1 MSGFEGIDVAAVW
14 SVIRTAGLVLL
25 GGLAVVVLLLN
36 LVVGRWLKGQEL
48 RLGGSVTG
56 IVGKMG
62 AGKSYAAVRI
72 AENRLRRGVDVCS
85 NFEMHLD
92 SDRYPGKWEPFRG
105 WDQFAELRDCVVII
119 DEAHTYAPSHQHIRF
134 PMIARWA
141 LAHARKHGVDVF
153 WISQHEDR
161 VNRSLRDLTTSMVLT
176 EAWLGGKFFR
186 VREWEPE
193 DFRKPRKELSKRWF
207 WRRDQISQLYSTG
220 QAIEVD
226 EYALQ
231 GDKSAQRVREV
242 EQLDRERQ
250 QAKDADQRPAPQHRD
265 QVAS

>member
-1 MSGFEGIDVAAVW
+1 MESLSGLDMGRVYTVGRM
-14 SVIRTAGLVLL
+14 VILVGLGSLTAL
-25 GGLAVVVLLLN
+25 VVLVQLL
-36 LVVGRWLKGQEL
+36 VWWWSRGQQLKT
-48 RLGGSVTG
+48 GGSVTG

-72 AENRLRRGVDVCS
+72 AEDRMRRGVDVYS
-85 NFEMHLD
+85 NFEMQLPPE
-92 SDRYPGKWEPFRG
+92 RYPGKWYPFRG
-105 WDQFAELRDCVVII
+105 WDQFAEIREAVVII
-119 DEAHTYAPSHQHIRF
+119 DEAHTYAPSHQHIKF

-161 VNRSLRDLTTSMVLT
+161 VNRTLRDLTTTMVLT

-193 DFRKPRKELSKRWF
+193 HFRKAKKELSRRWY
-207 WRRDQISQLYSTG
+207 RRKNAISNLYATG

-231 GDKSAQRVREV
+231 GDKSAERVREV
-242 EQLDRERQ
+242 ERLDRERV
-250 QAKDADQRPAPQHRD
+250 AAGKRPPPPAHREADE
-265 QVAS
+265 VAS